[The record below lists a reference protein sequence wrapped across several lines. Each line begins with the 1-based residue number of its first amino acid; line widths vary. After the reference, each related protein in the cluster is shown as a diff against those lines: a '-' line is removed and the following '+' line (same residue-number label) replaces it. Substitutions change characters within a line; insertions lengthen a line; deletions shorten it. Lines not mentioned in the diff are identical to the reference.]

1 MRPAGI
7 PFPLSLRAHSVAKS
21 PSADESAPAGPGI
34 RLIVGLGNVG
44 PEYERTRHNA
54 GFWLLDRVA
63 DRLGVRLR
71 SERKFFGQM
80 GRASMGGADV
90 WLLKPE
96 TYMNLSGQAVVA
108 AALFYRI
115 LPGQILVAHDEL
127 DLAPGDVR
135 LKQGGGVAG
144 HNGLKDIR
152 ARLSSADFWRLRIGI
167 GHPRALQLRQ
177 EVADFVLHPPRREEQ
192 ERIEAAIDR
201 AQDVI
206 ELLVKGRFPAAMTRL
221 HTPPQ
226 GPAAAAP
233 GAAS

>member
-1 MRPAGI
+1 MATSR
-7 PFPLSLRAHSVAKS
+7 
-21 PSADESAPAGPGI
+21 SADKSGPPSQGI

-44 PEYERTRHNA
+44 PDYERTRHNA
-54 GFWLLDRVA
+54 GFWLVDRIA
-63 DRLGVRLR
+63 ERLGVRLR
-71 SERKFFGQM
+71 SERKFSGQM
-80 GRASMGGADV
+80 ARASAGGGEF

-115 LPGQILVAHDEL
+115 LPAQILVAHDEL

-135 LKQGGGVAG
+135 LKLGGGVAG

-192 ERIEAAIDR
+192 ERIDAAIAR
-201 AQDVI
+201 AEDIV
-206 ELLVKGRFPAAMTRL
+206 ELLVQGRFPVAMTRL
-221 HTPPQ
+221 HSAPQ
-226 GPAAAAP
+226 GPAAASP
-233 GAAS
+233 ESAA

>member
-1 MRPAGI
+1 
-7 PFPLSLRAHSVAKS
+7 
-21 PSADESAPAGPGI
+21 
-34 RLIVGLGNVG
+34 LIVGLGNVG
-44 PEYERTRHNA
+44 PDYERTRHNA
-54 GFWLLDRVA
+54 GFWLVDRIA
-63 DRLGVRLR
+63 ERLGVRLR
-71 SERKFFGQM
+71 SERKFSGQM
-80 GRASMGGADV
+80 ARASAGGGEF

-115 LPGQILVAHDEL
+115 LPAQILVAHDEL

-135 LKQGGGVAG
+135 LKLGGGVAG

-192 ERIEAAIDR
+192 ERIDAAIAR
-201 AQDVI
+201 AEDIV
-206 ELLVKGRFPAAMTRL
+206 ELLVQGRFPVAMTRL
-221 HTPPQ
+221 HSAPQ
-226 GPAAAAP
+226 GPAAASP
-233 GAAS
+233 ESAA